1 MILKIFTEN
10 AFGIKTFW
18 TENTDVETIEHI
30 YLDDKEVRKDDKQSL
45 LEIIDIL
52 KECKDSIINVL
63 TDNILVS
70 MFASTDEIKDF
81 VESATSNIIN
91 KINLMVDELNKKNEP
106 EAPKRPL
113 VERLA
118 EEYVE
123 NELSTEFVF
132 GTNNIKK
139 LLVDY
144 SKWILAK

>member
-1 MILKIFTEN
+1 MGF
-10 AFGIKTFW
+10 
-18 TENTDVETIEHI
+18 
-30 YLDDKEVRKDDKQSL
+30 YDK
-45 LEIIDIL
+45 
-52 KECKDSIINVL
+52 
-63 TDNILVS
+63 
-70 MFASTDEIKDF
+70 DEIKDF
-81 VESATSNIIN
+81 VKSTTSKVIN
-91 KINLMVDELNKKNEP
+91 QINLLIDELNMKNEP

-123 NELSTEFVF
+123 NELSTGFIV

>member
-1 MILKIFTEN
+1 MIVRIFTEN

-18 TENTDVETIEHI
+18 TENTDVEAIEHI
-30 YLDDKEVRKDDKQSL
+30 YLNDKEVRKDDKQSL

-52 KECKDSIINVL
+52 NECETSIIDVL
-63 TDNILVS
+63 ACNIFS
-70 MFASTDEIKDF
+70 MFTDKDEIKDF
-81 VESATSNIIN
+81 VKSSTSRVIN
-91 KINLMVDELNKKNEP
+91 QINLLIDELNMKNET

-123 NELSTEFVF
+123 TELSDGFIV

>member
-1 MILKIFTEN
+1 MIVRIFTEN

-18 TENTDVETIEHI
+18 TENTDVEAIEHI
-30 YLDDKEVRKDDKQSL
+30 YLNDKEVRKDDKQSL

-52 KECKDSIINVL
+52 NECETSIIDVL
-63 TDNILVS
+63 ACNIFS
-70 MFASTDEIKDF
+70 MFTDKDEIKDF
-81 VESATSNIIN
+81 VKSSTSRVIN
-91 KINLMVDELNKKNEP
+91 QINLLIDELNMKNET

-118 EEYVE
+118 EEYIE

>member
-52 KECKDSIINVL
+52 KDCETSIIDVL
-63 TDNILVS
+63 ACNIFSLFTDK
-70 MFASTDEIKDF
+70 DEIKDF

-91 KINLMVDELNKKNEP
+91 KINLMVDELNMKYEH
-106 EAPKRPL
+106 ESPKRLL

-118 EEYVE
+118 E
-123 NELSTEFVF
+123 
-132 GTNNIKK
+132 
-139 LLVDY
+139 
-144 SKWILAK
+144 

>member
-18 TENTDVETIEHI
+18 TENTDVEAIEHI
-30 YLDDKEVRKDDKQSL
+30 YLNDKEVRKDDKQSL

-52 KECKDSIINVL
+52 NECETSIIDVL
-63 TDNILVS
+63 ACNIFS
-70 MFASTDEIKDF
+70 MFTDKDEIKDF

-91 KINLMVDELNKKNEP
+91 KINLMVDELNMKNET

>member
-52 KECKDSIINVL
+52 NECETSIIDTL
-63 TDNILVS
+63 ACNIFS
-70 MFASTDEIKDF
+70 MFTDKDEIKDF
-81 VESATSNIIN
+81 VKSTTSKVIN
-91 KINLMVDELNKKNEP
+91 QINLLIDELNMKNEP

-123 NELSTEFVF
+123 NELSTGFIV

>member
-1 MILKIFTEN
+1 MILRIFTEN

-18 TENTDVETIEHI
+18 TENTDVETIERI

-70 MFASTDEIKDF
+70 MFASTDEVKDF

-91 KINLMVDELNKKNEP
+91 KINLMVDELNMKNE
-106 EAPKRPL
+106 RPL

-123 NELSTEFVF
+123 NELSPEFIF

>member
-30 YLDDKEVRKDDKQSL
+30 YLDDKEVRTDDKQSL

-63 TDNILVS
+63 VDNVLGS

-81 VESATSNIIN
+81 AESATSNIIN
-91 KINLMVDELNKKNEP
+91 KINLMVDELNKKNET

-123 NELSTEFVF
+123 NELSAEFVF